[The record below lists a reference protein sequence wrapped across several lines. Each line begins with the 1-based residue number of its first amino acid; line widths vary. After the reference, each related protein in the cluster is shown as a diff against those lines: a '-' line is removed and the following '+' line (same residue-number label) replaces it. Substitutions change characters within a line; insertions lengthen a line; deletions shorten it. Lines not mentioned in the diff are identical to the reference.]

1 MHLPLLFLTS
11 QILRYYYRTH
21 KKISWSNCCICG
33 DDSAHSEWYCKTH
46 FHMANITPQ
55 WPSWRGAVIWLRS
68 RDWHSRAVIFHHELS
83 RDDPLLVLGSVCIRS
98 VCHAFLFSS
107 NKGSSST
114 RPSSFRRLY
123 ATTAYLLRE
132 TTLTKQQRKPLSFT
146 QDKRE
151 TSLFFNPLSKA
162 TKERTSKIVE
172 QQLGRRLDLPITNI

>member
-1 MHLPLLFLTS
+1 M
-11 QILRYYYRTH
+11 
-21 KKISWSNCCICG
+21 
-33 DDSAHSEWYCKTH
+33 
-46 FHMANITPQ
+46 
-55 WPSWRGAVIWLRS
+55 WLRS

-132 TTLTKQQRKPLSFT
+132 TTLTKQQRKPFPLLKIKEKSHSSST
-146 QDKRE
+146 P
-151 TSLFFNPLSKA
+151 SLRPPKNVPLKLLNSSLA
-162 TKERTSKIVE
+162 VDWIYQSPTFKEIV
-172 QQLGRRLDLPITNI
+172 